1 MSISESSSPTP
12 VLSRVQ
18 PSLPQELSRYL
29 TQHRSKVEEQIRSG
43 GAEAGLAAGVHYS
56 RAIDGL
62 LCALFSA
69 VEAAMTLEG
78 TFVPVSLAAVGSYG
92 RGAVSFS
99 SDLDLRLLCAGD
111 VASAAQPV
119 AEAVL
124 YPLWDSGLSIGHQVV
139 TEDEVIELA
148 QGDLPTATSLLDWR
162 VLAGPD
168 AASKRMLA
176 RAFEGIFGPGKIQEF
191 LDRLAARAV
200 ERSARYGGSVYLLEP
215 DVKNGPGGI
224 RDLDIACWAA
234 RARFRVRDLKELV
247 HLGVLIPREYT
258 RVAEAAELVWRIRNL
273 LHVHA
278 GRRSDRLSFERQ
290 ETLAED
296 MGYGTGGQ
304 AVERLMRDYYRNARE
319 LERARDML
327 LARAAPPPTRRPHWQ
342 SLGGGLVRLAD
353 SVTLAHP
360 GALDAE
366 PALALSLYEEAVRR
380 NLRVNEYARDA
391 VIRAT
396 TSDNFGERLRASPGA
411 SRSFLRLLT
420 TAKRTR
426 FRRGSVMA
434 EVHDVGLLVAMIP
447 EFLPVIGRVH
457 HDVYHT
463 LTVDAH
469 SVAAV
474 DRLRA
479 MVRGDLAAEFPLASR
494 IAAEAAR
501 PNVLY
506 LATLLHDVGK
516 DIGGRNHSERGAEL
530 AAHILGRLGVGE
542 SETRE
547 VQSLITNHLRMY
559 HVATRRDIDDPET
572 IDAFAAEVTGREGL
586 RELYLLTLAD
596 VSTTNPTAMTSWK
609 ARMVDEL
616 YFATE
621 RFLSTGERKPSDLV
635 HMRRTAALDALSDGD
650 PAVHEFATRFL
661 SALPERYLVANAAAD
676 VARHTRFAA
685 GSAGTDFTL
694 EALALADDHV
704 ELGFVADD
712 RPGLLAI
719 VTAALAA
726 ARLDVVGAQ
735 IYSWQDGGRTRAL
748 DLFWVQGGSSVG
760 DGVSTLLPRV
770 RRDLAGL
777 LSGEVEPTALVHKRT
792 TRRGFKRPTPE
803 VATKVSF
810 DDRATGHT
818 VLEVITRDQPALL
831 FWLAHSL
838 QEAGLSISIAK
849 INTEGDSVADVFYV
863 SDAQG
868 AKIDEPARI
877 EEIRKRIFATIA
889 QLQTEKEP

>member
-1 MSISESSSPTP
+1 MSELSSPAP
-12 VLSRVQ
+12 LLARVQ
-18 PSLPQELSRYL
+18 PSLSQELSRYL
-29 TQHRSKVEEQIRSG
+29 AQHRAKVEQQIRGG
-43 GAEAGLAAGVHYS
+43 GAEAGLAAGVNYS

-69 VEAAMTLEG
+69 VEAAMSREG
-78 TFVPVSLAAVGSYG
+78 SFVPVSLAAVGSYG

-99 SDLDLRLLCAGD
+99 SDLDLRILCAGE
-111 VASAAQPV
+111 VAMAAQPV
-119 AEAVL
+119 VEALL

-148 QGDLPTATSLLDWR
+148 RGDLPTATSLLDWR
-162 VLAGPD
+162 LLAGPEE
-168 AASKRMLA
+168 ASKRMLA
-176 RAFEGIFGPGKIQEF
+176 RAFEGIFGPGQIQEF
-191 LDRLAARAV
+191 LDRLASRAI

-234 RARFRVRDLKELV
+234 RARFRVRDLKALV
-247 HLGVLIPREYT
+247 QLGVLIPREYA

-290 ETLAED
+290 ETLAEC
-296 MGYGTGGQ
+296 MGYGSGGQ
-304 AVERLMRDYYRNARE
+304 AVERLMSDYYRNARE

-342 SLGGGLVRLAD
+342 RLGGGLVRLAD

-366 PALALSLYEEAVRR
+366 PALALRLYEAAVRR

-396 TSDNFGERLRASPGA
+396 TSDNFAERLRASPGA

-420 TAKRTR
+420 TAKLTR
-426 FRRGSVMA
+426 FRRGSVLA
-434 EVHDVGLLVAMIP
+434 ELHDVGLLAAMIP

-469 SVAAV
+469 SVAAI
-474 DRLRA
+474 DRLREL
-479 MVRGDLAAEFPLASR
+479 VRGDLAAEFPLASR

-530 AAHILGRLGVGE
+530 AAVILGRLGSSDG
-542 SETRE
+542 ETRE
-547 VQSLITNHLRMY
+547 VQSLIAKHLRMY

-586 RELYLLTLAD
+586 CDLYLLTLAD

-609 ARMVDEL
+609 ARMVEEL
-616 YFATE
+616 YCATE

-635 HMRRTAALDALSDGD
+635 QLRRQAALDALSEDE
-650 PAVHEFATRFL
+650 AQVRAFASRFL
-661 SALPERYLVANAAAD
+661 SELPERYLVANTPDD

-685 GSAGTDFTL
+685 RCAGEAFHL
-694 EALALADDHV
+694 EVLALADDHV
-704 ELGFVADD
+704 EIGFVADD

-719 VTAALAA
+719 ITAALAA

-735 IYSWQDGGRTRAL
+735 IYSWQDAGRMRAL
-748 DLFWVQGGSSVG
+748 DLFWVDGGSSVG
-760 DGVSTLLPRV
+760 DEVSTLLPRV
-770 RRDLAGL
+770 RRDIALLLAGEL
-777 LSGEVEPTALVHKRT
+777 EPRALVQKRT
-792 TRRGFKRPTPE
+792 SRRGFKRPKPQ

-810 DDRATGHT
+810 DDRATAHT

-838 QEAGLSISIAK
+838 QDAGLSISIAK

-863 SDAQG
+863 SDADG
-868 AKIDEPARI
+868 AKIDDPTRI
-877 EEIRKRIFATIA
+877 EEIRGRILATIA